1 MIISPEFVEK
11 LRCPLAP
18 RLAGVKLQDDRLVCE
33 NCKLK
38 FKIKDG
44 LPNMIPEE
52 AELPPG
58 CGSLKMLPC
67 QKGAPAGGS
76 PRDKM

>member
-1 MIISPEFVEK
+1 MIVSPEFVEQ

-18 RLAGVKLQDDRLVCE
+18 RLAGLTLRDDRLVCQHCE
-33 NCKLK
+33 LK

-58 CGSLKMLPC
+58 CGSLKQLPC
-67 QKGAPAGGS
+67 QRGKKTG
-76 PRDKM
+76 

>member
-1 MIISPEFVEK
+1 MIISPDFVER

-18 RLAGVKLQDDRLVCE
+18 RLAGVKLQEDRLVCE
-33 NCKLK
+33 HCELK

-67 QKGAPAGGS
+67 QREK
-76 PRDKM
+76 K